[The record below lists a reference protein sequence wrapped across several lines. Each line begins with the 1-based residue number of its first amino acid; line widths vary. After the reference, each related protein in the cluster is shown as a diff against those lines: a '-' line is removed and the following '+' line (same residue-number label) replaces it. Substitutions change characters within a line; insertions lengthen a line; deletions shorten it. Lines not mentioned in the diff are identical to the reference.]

1 MRQEGYDMDERI
13 IGKLKIHFDDIIHT
27 SEDGMVEFWYAREL
41 QPLLGYIWWQMAV
54 MTIWKQG
61 H

>member
-1 MRQEGYDMDERI
+1 MDERI